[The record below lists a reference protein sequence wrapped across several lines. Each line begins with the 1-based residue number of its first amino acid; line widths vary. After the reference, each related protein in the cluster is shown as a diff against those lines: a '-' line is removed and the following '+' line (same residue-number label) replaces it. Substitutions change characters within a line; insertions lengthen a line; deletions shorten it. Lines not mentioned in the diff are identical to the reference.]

1 MAITTT
7 TTHPPATPHPRSTIT
22 APTTNRNLSQMPRIH
37 SPPPPIGYGQ
47 GLPPSNPTSRLPQL
61 ANNCPPPSP
70 APPPNA
76 DSSDLYPLF
85 LVANSSHSGSLS
97 ESELGSA
104 LVNADYSAFDP
115 YTIKMMMRMFSTTP
129 RLDFVTYEEFVDLW
143 RFLAEWRGIFERFD
157 EDRSRI
163 QLSCLCTAELSA
175 VSVQLRVTLAPQSV
189 AQPLHWDDCGARVRY
204 PTSFCLTPLKI

>member
-1 MAITTT
+1 M
-7 TTHPPATPHPRSTIT
+7 
-22 APTTNRNLSQMPRIH
+22 
-37 SPPPPIGYGQ
+37 GYGQ

-85 LVANSSHSGSLS
+85 LVANSSHSGSLL

-104 LVNADYSAFDP
+104 LINADYSAFDP
-115 YTIKMMMRMFSTTP
+115 YTIKMMIRMFSTTP

-189 AQPLHWDDCGARVRY
+189 AQPLHCDDCGARVRY

>member
-1 MAITTT
+1 
-7 TTHPPATPHPRSTIT
+7 
-22 APTTNRNLSQMPRIH
+22 
-37 SPPPPIGYGQ
+37 
-47 GLPPSNPTSRLPQL
+47 
-61 ANNCPPPSP
+61 
-70 APPPNA
+70 
-76 DSSDLYPLF
+76 
-85 LVANSSHSGSLS
+85 LVANSSHSGNLS

-115 YTIKMMMRMFSTTP
+115 YTIKMTMRMFSTAP

-163 QLSCLCTAELSA
+163 QLSCLCTAEFSA

-189 AQPLHWDDCGARVRY
+189 AQPLHCDDCGARVRY